1 MQIRCYKISPIEE
14 EMMPRCVVLGANGF
28 IGSHVSAAL
37 LRAGH
42 EVIACDITRDF
53 STIPRMPTQQLET
66 VTLDFLDSATVRNV
80 VQGADWVF
88 HLVATTLP
96 ATSNANM
103 AFDIESNIAASVHL
117 LEACADTGVSKLVF
131 ASSGGTVYGSPT
143 ILPVP
148 EEAATDP
155 IVSYGITKLTIEK
168 YCNLFS
174 RLRGLKTVCLRL
186 ANAYGPRHV
195 GTIQGAIP
203 VFLKCILAGKP
214 IVIWGDG
221 SVVRDYVYV
230 EDVAHAFQLAAEY
243 AGERRVINI
252 GSGTGV
258 SLRQLLAEIQD
269 VVQRPCRVE
278 FERGRPFDISQI
290 YLDIT
295 RARNELNWAPRVTL
309 REGLRLTW
317 NAMIE
322 CGQGA
327 AAAAK

>member
-1 MQIRCYKISPIEE
+1 
-14 EMMPRCVVLGANGF
+14 MPRCIVFGANGF

-42 EVIACDITRDF
+42 QVIACDITRDF
-53 STIPRMPTQQLET
+53 SMIPRVPTGRLET
-66 VTLDFLDSATVRNV
+66 VTVDFLDSALVRNV
-80 VQGADWVF
+80 VRGAEWVF

-103 AFDIESNIAASVHL
+103 VFDIESNLAASVHL
-117 LEACADTGVSKLVF
+117 LEACADTGVSKLLF

-143 ILPVP
+143 ILPVS

-155 IVSYGITKLTIEK
+155 IVSYGITKLAIEK
-168 YCNLFS
+168 YCNLFT
-174 RLRGLKTVCLRL
+174 RLRGLKAVCLRL

-195 GTIQGAIP
+195 GSIQGAIP

-230 EDVAHAFQLAAEY
+230 EDVARAFQLAAEY
-243 AGERRVINI
+243 AGEQRVINI

-258 SLRQLLAEIQD
+258 SIRQLLAEIEA
-269 VVQRPCRVE
+269 VVQRPCGVE
-278 FERGRPFDISQI
+278 FQGGRPFDISQI
-290 YLDIT
+290 YLDIA
-295 RARNELNWAPRVTL
+295 RARRELNWSPRVML
-309 REGLRLTW
+309 REGLQLTW
-317 NAMIE
+317 NAMLE
-322 CGQGA
+322 SGQSA
-327 AAAAK
+327 VATAK